1 MIVSMTGYGAAQTE
15 DSGVGYSLEIR
26 SVNNR
31 YLKLHIKVPED
42 LQFAEPDMDRLIRSR
57 ISRGTVTCSVRRRCD
72 AGDVAK
78 SLNLAALQRYVDL
91 LASVRVSSGVGTTID
106 LATVAQFP
114 GVTDP
119 GEADE
124 SARKRKLDILLA
136 LVSTG
141 IDAMS
146 AMRREE
152 GKALWAELQSHC
164 QTMLREL
171 EAVAQ
176 RAPFVVQE
184 YHDRLKTRVATL
196 MQSGGFE
203 LAADGLMR
211 EVAIYAERC
220 DITEELGRLRSHL
233 DQFMQLCERGEEVG
247 RTLDFLAQ
255 ELLRE
260 INTIG
265 SKSNDTTIARA
276 VVQIKSMI
284 DRMKEQVQNVE

>member
-15 DSGVGYSLEIR
+15 DGGVGYSLEIR

-31 YLKLHIKVPED
+31 YLKLHIKLPDD
-42 LQFAEPDMDRLIRSR
+42 LQFAEPEIERLVRGR
-57 ISRGTVTCSVRRRCD
+57 ISRGTVTCAVRRRSD
-72 AGDVAK
+72 AGEVAK
-78 SLNLAALQRYVDL
+78 SLNLEALQQYVDL
-91 LASVRVSSGVGTTID
+91 LTGVRAREGVATTID
-106 LATVAQFP
+106 LATLAQFP
-114 GVTDP
+114 GVTNPVDT
-119 GEADE
+119 DE
-124 SARKRKLDILLA
+124 SARKHKLDILLKLTSA
-136 LVSTG
+136 G
-141 IDAMS
+141 IDAM
-146 AMRREE
+146 ARMRRDE
-152 GKALWAELQSHC
+152 GRALWSELQAHC

-171 EAVAQ
+171 DAVAQ

-184 YHDRLKTRVATL
+184 YHERLRTRVATL

-220 DITEELGRLRSHL
+220 DITEELARLRSHL
-233 DQFMQLCERGEEVG
+233 DQFMQLCERGEQVG

>member
-1 MIVSMTGYGAAQTE
+1 MIVSMTGYGAAQVE
-15 DSGVGYSLEIR
+15 DGGVGYALEFR

-31 YLKLHIKVPED
+31 YLKLHIKLPDD
-42 LQFAEPDMDRLIRSR
+42 LQFAETEIDRLIRSR
-57 ISRGTVTCSVRRRCD
+57 ISRGTVTCTVRRRSD
-72 AGDVAK
+72 AAEVAK

-91 LASVRVSSGVGTTID
+91 LTGVRVGVGVSATID

-119 GEADE
+119 GDADE
-124 SARKRKLDILLA
+124 AARKRKLDILLK
-136 LVSTG
+136 LTERG
-141 IDAMS
+141 IEAMA
-146 AMRREE
+146 AMRRDE
-152 GKALWAELQSHC
+152 GKALLAELHSHC
-164 QTMLREL
+164 DTIRREL
-171 EAVAQ
+171 GAVAE
-176 RAPFVVQE
+176 RAPLVVNE
-184 YHDRLKTRVATL
+184 YHERLKVRVATL
-196 MQSGGFE
+196 LQSGGFE

-220 DITEELGRLRSHL
+220 DITEEIGRLRSHL
-233 DQFMQLCERGEEVG
+233 DQFVQLCDRGEQVG

-260 INTIG
+260 ANTIG

-284 DRMKEQVQNVE
+284 DRIKEQVQNVE

>member
-1 MIVSMTGYGAAQTE
+1 MIVSMTGYGAAQLE
-15 DSGVGYSLEIR
+15 DGAVGYSLEIR

-31 YLKLHIKVPED
+31 FLKLSVRLPD
-42 LQFAEPDMDRLIRSR
+42 SLQFAEPEIERLIRSR
-57 ISRGTVTCSVRRRCD
+57 ISRGSVTCTIRRRSD
-72 AGDVAK
+72 AAEIAK
-78 SLNLAALQRYVDL
+78 SFNLPALQRYVDL
-91 LASVRVSSGVGTTID
+91 LSGVRARDGVAVTID
-106 LATVAQFP
+106 LATLVQLP

-119 GEADE
+119 EEVDEA
-124 SARKRKLDILLA
+124 AHKRILDLLMRLTA
-136 LVSTG
+136 AGL
-141 IDAMS
+141 DAMG

-152 GKALWAELQSHC
+152 GRALLAELKAHC

-171 EAVAQ
+171 DAVAQ
-176 RAPFVVQE
+176 RAPFVVDE
-184 YHDRLKTRVATL
+184 YHERLRARVTTL
-196 MQSGGFE
+196 MQGGGFE

-220 DITEELGRLRSHL
+220 DITEELARIRSHI
-233 DQFMQLCERGEEVG
+233 DQFMQLCERGEQVG

-265 SKSNDTTIARA
+265 SKSNDTAIARA
-276 VVQIKSMI
+276 VVLIKSMI